1 VADPVCVERAAS
13 EQNGMQKSMLQGTIM
28 HLLRAIIVS
37 FFAAISPTVMA
48 DPLSTQPPAA
58 AASGAA
64 ESVHVQPRG
73 SAFAPNSAED
83 KAVQESIALFNE
95 GQRLLDA
102 SFNRRLIIC
111 RRC

>member
-1 VADPVCVERAAS
+1 VADLVVWRAAS
-13 EQNGMQKSMLQGTIM
+13 KQTEMQSSMLQGKIM
-28 HLLRAIIVS
+28 HLLRVSIVS
-37 FFAAISPTVMA
+37 FFAAISPTVVA
-48 DPLSTQPPAA
+48 EPLSTQPPAA
-58 AASGAA
+58 APGAA

-83 KAVQESIALFNE
+83 KAMQERIALFNE
-95 GQRLLDA
+95 RQRLLDA